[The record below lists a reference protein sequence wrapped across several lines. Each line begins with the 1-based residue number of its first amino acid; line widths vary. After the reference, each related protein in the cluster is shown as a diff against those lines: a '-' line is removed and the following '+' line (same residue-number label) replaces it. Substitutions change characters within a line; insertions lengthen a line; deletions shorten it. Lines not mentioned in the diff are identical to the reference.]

1 MFINSNICATFTGFT
16 LLTVFL
22 VGVLSKNLLCWSGL
36 LILSSLVL
44 CVRLGTDLGDVL
56 LCCMSLTLSIITMHN
71 AVTNTGV
78 SSGNGV
84 RRSVV
89 VSGRETS

>member
-1 MFINSNICATFTGFT
+1 MFINSNICATFTRFT

-36 LILSSLVL
+36 LIRSSLVL

-56 LCCMSLTLSIITMHN
+56 LCWMSLTLSIITMHN

-78 SSGNGV
+78 GSGNGV
-84 RRSVV
+84 RSVV
-89 VSGRETS
+89 ESGRETS